1 MKEHVLYFQSAGP
14 SALDPAPVV
23 LGVGTREQCEKM
35 KSVLL
40 ASPDFV
46 AILGR
51 EPHGKLQITPSAGAS
66 QPVPVRIKQYQS
78 RVAGVSG
85 VQPV

>member
-1 MKEHVLYFQSAGP
+1 MKEHVLYFQPAGP
-14 SALDPAPVV
+14 SALDPTPVV

-35 KSVLL
+35 KSALL

-51 EPHGKLQITPSAGAS
+51 EPHGKLQITPSSGAT
-66 QPVPVRIKQYQS
+66 QPVPVRIKQYHS
-78 RVAGVSG
+78 RVADVSG
-85 VQPV
+85 VRPV